1 MLMAASAIFAMNSC
15 KEDTPVE
22 ELDGPSIEW
31 ESNPDFSTVD
41 ITETMDVNLTIKAPA
56 GIKSFTVKVDSEPLN
71 NGEGLLN
78 GFKLSELDLVNPSE
92 ETAFIVTMILGEG
105 QTVADATELNLDLST
120 LVPLIAALTT
130 EDGYHSFTL
139 NIVDN
144 NAKSLEKTCRFHRI
158 GEDTPSYAEPTMI
171 WDGNENFDVE
181 ELETEMNVKITIS
194 APAGIK
200 SFVVGVDSDVLNPM
214 ISAMNNGSTDMDLI
228 NGPETLLSL
237 LQGVG
242 IPTGE
247 NLSGKT
253 EVTLDLSNLVPMI
266 ISTAGNS
273 YIGTGELLPDS
284 NHTFTLTL
292 EDNAGNPLNKTCTF
306 HYTGETASLSVDE
319 SSVDLWANTVKLNV
333 SGEVTSVAYR
343 EKDTETWIEVKAD
356 ENGEYIVAPVWNEG
370 QNEAGLTVYT
380 PKAGTGIFAGKTYEF
395 QLNGETV
402 ADAGLT
408 TTSGD
413 VIPNGDMSGW
423 SKKDWI
429 DASNTVY
436 KITYP
441 NTEGQSFW
449 DSGNNVFLEQYD
461 ESGEATVF
469 TPLCCE
475 ESGAAKLSAQMALGS
490 IFAPGNMYTGD
501 FDYSGMSGSANFGKV
516 YEWTSRPAALKFS
529 YKAEVGVI
537 DKNGLYD
544 SEGESYL
551 GQQDITRVYAVVVD
565 WTAQHSVSSGMTE
578 PIGMWDPA
586 TANSVKEGK
595 IIGYASLN
603 ITESQADF
611 TDVEIPFEWYDTEAK
626 PASGNYSIVISCAT
640 SNRGDYLT
648 GCSTNKLWVDDFEW
662 VY

>member
-1 MLMAASAIFAMNSC
+1 MKRFLTALMAASAIFALNSC
-15 KEDTPVE
+15 TEDTPGE

-31 ESNPDFSTVD
+31 ESNSDFSTVD

-120 LVPLIAALTT
+120 LVPLIAGLTT

-158 GEDTPSYAEPTMI
+158 GEDTPSYAAPTMT
-171 WDGNENFDVE
+171 WEGNESFDVE
-181 ELETEMNVKITIS
+181 ELETEMNVKIIIS

-214 ISAMNNGSTDMDLI
+214 ISAMNNSSTDMDLI

-247 NLSGKT
+247 NLSGET
-253 EVTLDLSNLVPMI
+253 TVTLDLSNLVPLI
-266 ISTAGNS
+266 ISTAGNP

-319 SSVDLWANTVKLNV
+319 SSVDLWANTAKVTV
-333 SGEVTSVAYR
+333 SDASADVTYTVQYR
-343 EKDTETWIEVKAD
+343 EKGTTDWYNAEGDAT
-356 ENGEYIVAPVWNEG
+356 NGFTLAPEYDNKTNGAEI
-370 QNEAGLTVYT
+370 TVYT
-380 PKAGTGIFAGKTYEF
+380 VKDGSGIYAKNTYEVR
-395 QLNGETV
+395 LMNGETEV
-402 ADAGLT
+402 STIEFT
-408 TTSGD
+408 TEGGD
-413 VIPNGDMSGW
+413 VIPNGDMSAW
-423 SKKDWI
+423 SDNSRGVT
-429 DASNTVY
+429 A
-436 KITYP
+436 P
-441 NTEGQSFW
+441 NAEGESFW
-449 DSGNNVFLEQYD
+449 DSGNNSMTD
-461 ESGEATVF
+461 A
-469 TPLCCE
+469 LCVE
-475 ESGAAKLSAQMALGS
+475 DNDVAKLKPYALTFLS
-490 IFAPGNMYTGD
+490 IFACGNLYTGEFD
-501 FDYSGMSGSANFGKV
+501 FQMPSGTANFGAE
-516 YEWTSRPAALKFS
+516 YTWNARPKAFKFKYKSTVGNIDVVGSSDPLK
-529 YKAEVGVI
+529 E
-537 DKNGLYD
+537 L
-544 SEGESYL
+544 EGRP
-551 GQQDITRVYAVVVD
+551 DRARVYAVVVD
-565 WTAQHSVSSGMTE
+565 WSERHGVASGMGVDPSSTV
-578 PIGMWDPA
+578 WDPA
-586 TANSVKEGK
+586 TQTSVEGSGN
-595 IIGYASLN
+595 ILGYADLYIDTSSDEAQAAW
-603 ITESQADF
+603 TEG
-611 TDVEIPFEWYDTEAK
+611 VEIPFNWYDVTTK
-626 PASGNYSIVISCAT
+626 PSGKYTLVISCTT
-640 SNRGDYLT
+640 SYRGDYLT
-648 GCSTNKLWVDDFEW
+648 GSSNSELYVDDFEW

>member
-71 NGEGLLN
+71 NGEGLLD
-78 GFKLSELDLVNPSE
+78 GFKLTELDLVNPSE

-120 LVPLIAALTT
+120 LVPLIAGLTT

-144 NAKSLEKTCRFHRI
+144 NAKSLEKTCRLHRI

-423 SKKDWI
+423 SEYENGI
-429 DASNTVY
+429 
-436 KITYP
+436 YP
-441 NTEGQSFW
+441 NAEGNTFW
-449 DSGNNVFLEQYD
+449 TSGNN
-461 ESGEATVF
+461 GAT
-469 TPLCCE
+469 PELCVNDN
-475 ESGAAKLSAQMALGS
+475 GAAKLSS
-490 IFAPGNMYTGD
+490 IQDFVIIMDVFAAGNLYTGTFNYTLPAEASFGQTYD
-501 FDYSGMSGSANFGKV
+501 WSA
-516 YEWTSRPAALKFS
+516 RPKALKVK
-529 YKAEVGVI
+529 YKANIGVI
-537 DKNGLYD
+537 DFVSSTLPED
-544 SEGESYL
+544 SGVVKGETI
-551 GQQDITRVYAVVVD
+551 DKARIFAVVTD
-565 WTAQHSVSSGMTE
+565 WNAMHMVKSGWGE
-578 PIGMWDPA
+578 PSGMWDPED
-586 TANSVKEGK
+586 ANKLEEGA
-595 IIGYASLN
+595 ILGYASQY
-603 ITESQADF
+603 ITESTTGESF
-611 TDVEIPFEWYDTEAK
+611 VELVIPFNWYDTAAK
-626 PASGNYSIVISCAT
+626 PTEGNYSIVISCAA
-640 SNRGDYLT
+640 SSLGDYLT

>member
-1 MLMAASAIFAMNSC
+1 MKRFLTMLMAASAIFAMNSC

-71 NGEGLLN
+71 NGEGLLD
-78 GFKLSELDLVNPSE
+78 GFKLTELDLVNPSE

-120 LVPLIAALTT
+120 LVPLIAGLTT

-144 NAKSLEKTCRFHRI
+144 NAKSLEKTCRLHRI

-423 SKKDWI
+423 SEYENGI
-429 DASNTVY
+429 
-436 KITYP
+436 YP
-441 NTEGQSFW
+441 NAEGNTFW
-449 DSGNNVFLEQYD
+449 TSGNN
-461 ESGEATVF
+461 GAT
-469 TPLCCE
+469 PELCVNDN
-475 ESGAAKLSAQMALGS
+475 GAAKLSS
-490 IFAPGNMYTGD
+490 IQDFVIIMDVFAAGNLYTGTFNYTLPAEASFGQTYD
-501 FDYSGMSGSANFGKV
+501 WSA
-516 YEWTSRPAALKFS
+516 RPKALKVK
-529 YKAEVGVI
+529 YKANIGVI
-537 DKNGLYD
+537 DFVSSTLPED
-544 SEGESYL
+544 SGVVKGETI
-551 GQQDITRVYAVVVD
+551 DKARIFAVVTD
-565 WTAQHSVSSGMTE
+565 WNAMHMVKSGWGE
-578 PIGMWDPA
+578 PSGMWDPED
-586 TANSVKEGK
+586 ANKLEEGA
-595 IIGYASLN
+595 ILGYASQY
-603 ITESQADF
+603 ITESTTGESF
-611 TDVEIPFEWYDTEAK
+611 VELVIPFNWYDTAAK
-626 PASGNYSIVISCAT
+626 PTEGNYSIVISCAA
-640 SNRGDYLT
+640 SSLGDYLT

>member
-1 MLMAASAIFAMNSC
+1 MKRFLTALMAASAIFALNSC
-15 KEDTPVE
+15 TEDTPVE
-22 ELDGPSIEW
+22 DGPSIEW
-31 ESNPDFSTVD
+31 KSNSDFSTVD

-71 NGEGLLN
+71 NGEGLPD
-78 GFKLSELDLVNPSE
+78 GFKLTELDLVNPSE

-120 LVPLIAALTT
+120 LVPLIAGLTT

-144 NAKSLEKTCRFHRI
+144 NAKSLEKTCKFHRV
-158 GEDTPSYAEPTMI
+158 GVDTPSYAEPTMI
-171 WDGNENFDVE
+171 WEGNESFDVE
-181 ELETEMNVKITIS
+181 EIEEGMIVKFTINV
-194 APAGIK
+194 PAGIE
-200 SFVVGVDSDVLNPM
+200 SLVVDINSSALNPIG
-214 ISAMNNGSTDMDLI
+214 ISSLDFVNVENNNDMLA
-228 NGPETLLSL
+228 
-237 LQGVG
+237 GVVTG
-242 IPTGE
+242 ILGDQDITTATI
-247 NLSGKT
+247 L
-253 EVTLDLSNLVPMI
+253 TLDLSTLMPM
-266 ISTAGNS
+266 
-273 YIGTGELLPDS
+273 LLKLPTLTPDS
-284 NHTFTLTL
+284 DHVFTVKLTDKAGQDL
-292 EDNAGNPLNKTCTF
+292 EQACTF
-306 HYTGETASLSVDE
+306 HYTGETTPTLSVDE

-413 VIPNGDMSGW
+413 VIPNGDMSQWTTKTMSGLFG
-423 SKKDWI
+423 SKD
-429 DASNTVY
+429 VP
-436 KITYP
+436 YP
-441 NTEGQSFW
+441 NAKEKSFW
-449 DSGNNVFLEQYD
+449 DSGNNAYIV
-461 ESGEATVF
+461 
-469 TPLCCE
+469 LCQNDG
-475 ESGAAKLSAQMALGS
+475 SNVAFLSAGNAMGV
-490 IFAPGNMYTGD
+490 FAPGNMYTGD
-501 FDYSGMSGSANFGKV
+501 FIMDGFSGSANFGKV
-516 YEWTSRPAALKFS
+516 YEWTARPAALKFS

-537 DKNGLYD
+537 DKNGSYD

-578 PIGMWDPA
+578 PTGMWDPV
-586 TANSVKEGK
+586 TANSVEEGK

>member
-71 NGEGLLN
+71 NGEGLLD
-78 GFKLSELDLVNPSE
+78 GFKLTELDLVNPSE

-105 QTVADATELNLDLST
+105 QTVADATELNFDLST
-120 LVPLIAALTT
+120 LVPLIAGLTT

-423 SKKDWI
+423 SEYENGI
-429 DASNTVY
+429 
-436 KITYP
+436 YP
-441 NTEGQSFW
+441 NAEGNTFW
-449 DSGNNVFLEQYD
+449 TSGNN
-461 ESGEATVF
+461 GAT
-469 TPLCCE
+469 PELCVNDN
-475 ESGAAKLSAQMALGS
+475 GAAKLSS
-490 IFAPGNMYTGD
+490 IQDFVIIMDVFAAGNLYTGTFNYTLPAEASFGQTYD
-501 FDYSGMSGSANFGKV
+501 WSA
-516 YEWTSRPAALKFS
+516 RPKALKVK
-529 YKAEVGVI
+529 YKANIGVI
-537 DKNGLYD
+537 DFVSSTLPED
-544 SEGESYL
+544 SGVVKGETI
-551 GQQDITRVYAVVVD
+551 DKARIFAVVTD
-565 WTAQHSVSSGMTE
+565 WNAMHMVKSGWGE
-578 PIGMWDPA
+578 PSGMWDPED
-586 TANSVKEGK
+586 ANKLEEGA
-595 IIGYASLN
+595 ILGYASQY
-603 ITESQADF
+603 ITESTTGESF
-611 TDVEIPFEWYDTEAK
+611 VELVIPFNWYDTAAK
-626 PASGNYSIVISCAT
+626 PTEGNYSIVISCAA
-640 SNRGDYLT
+640 SSLGDYLT